1 MEKTYKLKNI
11 ENILLIGEIYL
22 VPQKNV
28 LIFLSINS
36 LFKLI
41 YMLSAIPI
49 KTQTVKLHGTWLKVD
64 SKNNIK
70 IKAKCLKK

>member
-1 MEKTYKLKNI
+1 MKVLYGKNLQTLFKNI

-41 YMLSAIPI
+41 YMFSAIPI
-49 KTQTVKLHGTWLKVD
+49 KTPTIKFYGT
-64 SKNNIK
+64 
-70 IKAKCLKK
+70 

>member
-41 YMLSAIPI
+41 YMFSAIPI
-49 KTQTVKLHGTWLKVD
+49 KTQTVKFYGTWQVD
-64 SKNNIK
+64 SK
-70 IKAKCLKK
+70 

>member
-41 YMLSAIPI
+41 YMFSAIPI
-49 KTQTVKLHGTWLKVD
+49 KTQTVKFYGT
-64 SKNNIK
+64 
-70 IKAKCLKK
+70 

>member
-1 MEKTYKLKNI
+1 MKVLYGKNLQTLLKNI

-41 YMLSAIPI
+41 YTFSAIPI
-49 KTQTVKLHGTWLKVD
+49 KTPTVKFYATWQVD
-64 SKNNIK
+64 SKI
-70 IKAKCLKK
+70 I